1 MVMNLIKTIQM
12 QNKYENPGNDCC
24 FHKNHQ
30 CDFFEIQ
37 KNNVMFQ
44 KYLT

>member
-12 QNKYENPGNDCC
+12 QNKYENPGNDC